1 MSAPQIIATL
11 VSSAIFKLAQKPRGA
26 PYDDS
31 VGWVLRF
38 GGLAALAA
46 AFFTW
51 RIDEEGDVRR
61 RYQRVGKGGGDG
73 EAEEEEGV

>member
-1 MSAPQIIATL
+1 M
-11 VSSAIFKLAQKPRGA
+11 

-51 RIDEEGDVRR
+51 RIDEEGDGRR
-61 RYQRVGKGGGDG
+61 KYQRVGKDGADGSAEEGEGLRDG
-73 EAEEEEGV
+73 ETV